1 MQIVLIEFNFCSQ
14 LQQEEQLKS
23 SKISSSVSLSRD
35 EGKKKSWK
43 LQNLS
48 SRAAEKESFFQIE
61 NA

>member
-23 SKISSSVSLSRD
+23 SKIPFLRQFVERR
-35 EGKKKSWK
+35 EQKKSWK